1 MRVARDRNRLGHQ
14 IFHLILKIIR
24 CFVKPCFLNG
34 ELEADT
40 ALASNSATSGVGE
53 RQNPSASLPDA
64 TSKGEKIRGL
74 LESPAHQTLPRD
86 CYEPT

>member
-1 MRVARDRNRLGHQ
+1 MHELT
-14 IFHLILKIIR
+14 IR
-24 CFVKPCFLNG
+24 ISRAFCCGVFPQLNG

-53 RQNPSASLPDA
+53 RQTPSASLPDA
-64 TSKGEKIRGL
+64 TLKGEKIRGL

-86 CYEPT
+86 CYE

>member
-1 MRVARDRNRLGHQ
+1 SRAFCRGVFPQ
-14 IFHLILKIIR
+14 
-24 CFVKPCFLNG
+24 LNG
-34 ELEADT
+34 ELEADI